1 MSQQGKEIPKET
13 WDQFIEE
20 LQKNFV
26 SIAHTC
32 SRLGIERRTYYYKR
46 TKDPEFASKVD
57 TLFERVQ
64 VPIAEEMLRAD
75 VMERKAWAIRFTL
88 ERASKKWNLKF
99 SDEYLNGLEY
109 RIALIEGRV
118 EQMPSPY
125 EDEEDSDE
133 EIPAY

>member
-1 MSQQGKEIPKET
+1 MQGKEIPEET
-13 WDQFIEE
+13 WNQFVEE

-32 SRLGIERRTYYYKR
+32 SKLGIERRSYYYKR
-46 TKDPEFASKVD
+46 LKDPDFASKVD

-88 ERASKKWNLKF
+88 ERSSKKWSPKF
-99 SDEYLNGLEY
+99 TQEYLNELDY

-118 EQMPSPY
+118 EHIPY
-125 EDEEDSDE
+125 EEEKDSE
-133 EIPAY
+133 EEMPTQ